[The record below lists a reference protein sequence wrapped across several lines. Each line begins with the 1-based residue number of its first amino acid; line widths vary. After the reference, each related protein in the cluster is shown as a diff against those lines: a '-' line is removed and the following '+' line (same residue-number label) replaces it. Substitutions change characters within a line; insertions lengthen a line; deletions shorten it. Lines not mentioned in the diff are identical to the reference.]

1 MDDDGYPIVV
11 DLGTSER
18 QSRLA
23 RQRLIDE
30 VIQEQAFDQ
39 DVIEELERA
48 NMRRVFEDIEDA
60 EGEHSAQRRRATA
73 NGIVSG
79 EDSLTPQVEAA
90 IANYMVRKYADPAN
104 NNANAAMHM
113 EEQDE
118 PGPSVPIDRS
128 NRPANIQPASRNTSD
143 HPANNLIAIGRR
155 ASPIAEHRTN
165 RAYGGK
171 SCSKKT

>member
-1 MDDDGYPIVV
+1 MVFCFDAGTAQAPDLGQPGYHAESDRMDDDGYPIVV
-11 DLGTSER
+11 DLGTSTFDPNCCNVRITFSER

-73 NGIVSG
+73 NGIVYVLQRFMMFLFLCISMIHDF
-79 EDSLTPQVEAA
+79 EKAPLIDSKL
-90 IANYMVRKYADPAN
+90 R
-104 NNANAAMHM
+104 
-113 EEQDE
+113 
-118 PGPSVPIDRS
+118 G
-128 NRPANIQPASRNTSD
+128 
-143 HPANNLIAIGRR
+143 
-155 ASPIAEHRTN
+155 
-165 RAYGGK
+165 
-171 SCSKKT
+171 